1 MQLQCA
7 CRIQNGKSGIGKYL
21 IVEAVRRTM
30 DDKPKTPDDLPQ
42 GMNRQPR
49 AVPAVE
55 KTREGNA
62 ASIRAGDVE
71 RRLDALRQR
80 VRNLKA
86 DPSLVW
92 LEDHLHVFDPALD
105 LRVKVEAVHLMLRA
119 AELLSDYDKE
129 KILLTVRNSLDQL
142 EKAVELDVHAA

>member
-1 MQLQCA
+1 M
-7 CRIQNGKSGIGKYL
+7 
-21 IVEAVRRTM
+21 EE
-30 DDKPKTPDDLPQ
+30 KPKILDDSAQELS
-42 GMNRQPR
+42 RQLR
-49 AVPAVE
+49 TVPAIE
-55 KTREGNA
+55 KARENA
-62 ASIRAGDVE
+62 VADVQMSDVE
-71 RRLDALRQR
+71 YRLDALRHR

-92 LEDHLHVFDPALD
+92 LEDRLHIFDPALD

-119 AELLSDYDKE
+119 AELLSDSDKE

>member
-1 MQLQCA
+1 
-7 CRIQNGKSGIGKYL
+7 
-21 IVEAVRRTM
+21 M
-30 DDKPKTPDDLPQ
+30 DDKPKTPDDLAQ
-42 GMNRQPR
+42 GMNHQPR
-49 AVPAVE
+49 AALAAE
-55 KTREGNA
+55 KTRENSA
-62 ASIRAGDVE
+62 ASIRASDVE
-71 RRLDALRQR
+71 HRLDALRQR

-92 LEDHLHVFDPALD
+92 LEDRLHVFDPALD